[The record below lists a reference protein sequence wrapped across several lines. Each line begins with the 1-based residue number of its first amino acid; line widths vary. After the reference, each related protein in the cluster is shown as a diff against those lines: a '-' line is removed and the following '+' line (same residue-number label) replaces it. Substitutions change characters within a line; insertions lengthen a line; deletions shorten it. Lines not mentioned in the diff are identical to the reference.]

1 MDNKKWA
8 PDWLE
13 FVLVA
18 LLILIVTLVIA
29 LLLGDLWVIY

>member
-13 FVLVA
+13 FALVA

-29 LLLGDLWVIY
+29 LLLGDLW